1 MSESKNN
8 PLDSLDK
15 ELKIDNLFSIPFV
28 QYQLK
33 DFESMNK
40 DLKEIILK
48 KEKESPTTL
57 KSNQGGWQSEGD
69 FFRWGGESIEKLNS
83 IFMKVIQTATTKL
96 DFFIKPE
103 SSIIFNPFFPF
114 VIVIA
119 LIFAASSISFGP
131 GATTISK
138 SLCFDL
144 IILN

>member
-48 KEKESPTTL
+48 KEK
-57 KSNQGGWQSEGD
+57 
-69 FFRWGGESIEKLNS
+69 
-83 IFMKVIQTATTKL
+83 
-96 DFFIKPE
+96 
-103 SSIIFNPFFPF
+103 
-114 VIVIA
+114 
-119 LIFAASSISFGP
+119 
-131 GATTISK
+131 
-138 SLCFDL
+138 
-144 IILN
+144 

>member
-48 KEKESPTTL
+48 KEK
-57 KSNQGGWQSEGD
+57 NIG
-69 FFRWGGESIEKLNS
+69 FFQLY
-83 IFMKVIQTATTKL
+83 
-96 DFFIKPE
+96 
-103 SSIIFNPFFPF
+103 
-114 VIVIA
+114 
-119 LIFAASSISFGP
+119 
-131 GATTISK
+131 
-138 SLCFDL
+138 
-144 IILN
+144 